1 MTKNQ
6 ILYSL
11 KDYLPLFFVLCFSG
25 NPVFTSTGYSKQLLI
40 LFAITFIIYTLSSIS
55 SKKVNKPVFRLLLI
69 ILCIVIL
76 STFQKYSLG
85 AISIP
90 GVVALVLKITIALFM
105 MLYYQSKEINVFHL
119 YVNLLSILVKISLP
133 FFILNYF
140 INAGIYLP
148 FNDSKTVLFYTSFNR
163 PIDEIRNSGMFWEPG
178 AHAGY
183 LILALLFIIMHNR
196 KFVIG
201 NFKKQALWIVV
212 GLLTTMSTT
221 GFLVLAIIIFIY
233 VFQNYK
239 YGRVIVLPIVF
250 LISTYAYNNLE
261 FLSVKIEEQYT
272 LATEMESS
280 DVSNTRFGSLNMDM
294 QYIMDQPFTGN
305 GLDSKKRYRFHPWI
319 NEEVGN
325 GNGMSNFLVFWGIP
339 FFLLWV
345 FSFFK
350 FSLDYSGSIGTA
362 IIVTIIILLVLQGEQ
377 FLNYPIFLLFF
388 TATALPIIR
397 YEEQV
402 LDEYI

>member
-1 MTKNQ
+1 
-6 ILYSL
+6 
-11 KDYLPLFFVLCFSG
+11 
-25 NPVFTSTGYSKQLLI
+25 
-40 LFAITFIIYTLSSIS
+40 
-55 SKKVNKPVFRLLLI
+55 
-69 ILCIVIL
+69 
-76 STFQKYSLG
+76 
-85 AISIP
+85 
-90 GVVALVLKITIALFM
+90 
-105 MLYYQSKEINVFHL
+105 
-119 YVNLLSILVKISLP
+119 
-133 FFILNYF
+133 
-140 INAGIYLP
+140 
-148 FNDSKTVLFYTSFNR
+148 
-163 PIDEIRNSGMFWEPG
+163 
-178 AHAGY
+178 
-183 LILALLFIIMHNR
+183 MHNR